1 MMPSSLPRVSI
12 VTPSFNQAAFLEETI
27 RSVLS
32 QDYPDLEYIII
43 DGGSTDGSVEIIKKY
58 ADQLAYWVSEKDAGQ
73 ADGINKGLVRVTGE
87 VVAWLNSDD
96 TYLPGAI
103 ETFLPGSIRSAVAA
117 LQANPDCGLVYGDVL
132 AVDAV
137 GQKLNL
143 ARYDDWGLDDLLKFK
158 IIGQPAVF
166 MRRSVLDKVGLLDT
180 RFHFL
185 LDHQLWIRMA
195 NLAGMKYVREQWAAT
210 RYHEAAKNVAQAER
224 FCTDAD
230 ALVAWVKGEP
240 TLAERYERLGKQA
253 EAGLAM
259 FKAYYLSTGRMPV
272 QALQAYGR
280 AFLTSPGLALKQWRR
295 ILWTMGSLLGLDHIP
310 GLARQLNRGKANK

>member
-1 MMPSSLPRVSI
+1 MTTSSLPRVSI

-27 RSVLS
+27 QSVLS
-32 QDYPDLEYIII
+32 QDYPNLEYIII

-58 ADQLAYWVSEKDAGQ
+58 ADQLAYWVSEKDTGQ
-73 ADGINKGLVRVTGE
+73 ADAINKGLIRVTGE

-96 TYLPGAI
+96 IYLPG
-103 ETFLPGSIRSAVAA
+103 TIRAAVEA

-132 AVDAV
+132 SVDAK
-137 GQKLNL
+137 GQPLNL
-143 ARYDDWGLDDLLKFK
+143 TRYDDWSLDDLLSFK

-166 MRRSVLDKVGLLDT
+166 MRRSVLDEAGLLDT

-195 NLAGMKYVREQWAAT
+195 NLAGMKYVREQWAAA

-224 FCTDAD
+224 FCSDAD
-230 ALVAWVKGEP
+230 ALVAWVKSEP
-240 TLAERYERLGKQA
+240 VLAERYERLGKQA

-259 FKAYYLSTGRMPV
+259 FKALLFVHRKDAFEGIAGVWTGVFDQSCSGVGTMAAHPV
-272 QALQAYGR
+272 DDWVPCWVWTASQAWR
-280 AFLTSPGLALKQWRR
+280 AG
-295 ILWTMGSLLGLDHIP
+295 
-310 GLARQLNRGKANK
+310 